1 MRMQLYKMEFY
12 KIFHRKIFWIG
23 ILAIL
28 GLMFVYF
35 WFAEV
40 GDERCVIDGRSYS
53 GYEAVQMNKKITEE
67 YAGTVTDEKIN
78 QIVDK
83 YGLPSELNESM
94 PGWKDGNYLNDF
106 VTRFFTNGSWE
117 NGVKPTVR
125 YRLKDTDLWKAYK
138 EYNENIDSKSERN
151 DKKQMKTEI
160 LSMWKF
166 KPTLEYTTGW
176 KVFGELL
183 QFGLILGSIMIIC
196 VISGIFAEE
205 SQTKMLPLI
214 FTTVEGKRKDTSAK
228 VLASFTITVLLYAG
242 ITGSAWGLCKI
253 VYDLKGG
260 YDLTGVV
267 ISGSMWKTVD
277 KVPFFSYLSVLLI
290 LGMLA
295 FLSLNAIT
303 LCISAYQ
310 DSMFGA
316 VVATAI
322 CWAIS
327 LLVRIF
333 FGGLVWILVDSM
345 AMPMFLIMQVNLND
359 IYSIWYVIA
368 VIAVGVLAVSLTKG
382 ILHYKVKQVV

>member
-1 MRMQLYKMEFY
+1 
-12 KIFHRKIFWIG
+12 
-23 ILAIL
+23 
-28 GLMFVYF
+28 
-35 WFAEV
+35 
-40 GDERCVIDGRSYS
+40 
-53 GYEAVQMNKKITEE
+53 
-67 YAGTVTDEKIN
+67 
-78 QIVDK
+78 
-83 YGLPSELNESM
+83 M

-138 EYNENIDSKSERN
+138 EYNENIDSKSEKN

-253 VYDLKGG
+253 VYDLK
-260 YDLTGVV
+260 
-267 ISGSMWKTVD
+267 
-277 KVPFFSYLSVLLI
+277 
-290 LGMLA
+290 
-295 FLSLNAIT
+295 
-303 LCISAYQ
+303 
-310 DSMFGA
+310 
-316 VVATAI
+316 
-322 CWAIS
+322 
-327 LLVRIF
+327 
-333 FGGLVWILVDSM
+333 
-345 AMPMFLIMQVNLND
+345 
-359 IYSIWYVIA
+359 
-368 VIAVGVLAVSLTKG
+368 
-382 ILHYKVKQVV
+382 

>member
-1 MRMQLYKMEFY
+1 MRMQLYKMELY

-40 GDERCVIDGRSYS
+40 GDERCVIDGRSHS
-53 GYEAVQMNKKITEE
+53 GYEAVQMNKKNTEE

-138 EYNENIDSKSERN
+138 EYNENIDSKSEKN
-151 DKKQMKTEI
+151 DKKQMKNEI

-242 ITGSAWGLCKI
+242 ITGSTWGLCKI

-260 YDLTGVV
+260 YNLTGVV

-322 CWAIS
+322 CWAIP

-333 FGGLVWILVDSM
+333 FGGLVWILVDS
-345 AMPMFLIMQVNLND
+345 MPMFLIMQVNLND

>member
-1 MRMQLYKMEFY
+1 MRMQLYKMELY

-83 YGLPSELNESM
+83 YGLPSELNENM

-117 NGVKPTVR
+117 NGVEPTER

-138 EYNENIDSKSERN
+138 EYNENIDSKSEKN
-151 DKKQMKTEI
+151 DKKQMETEI

-176 KVFGELL
+176 KVLEELL

-205 SQTKMLPLI
+205 SQTRMLPLI

-228 VLASFTITVLLYAG
+228 VLASFTITALLYAG

-260 YDLTGVV
+260 YNLTGVV

-322 CWAIS
+322 CWAIP

-333 FGGLVWILVDSM
+333 FGGFVWILVDS
-345 AMPMFLIMQVNLND
+345 MPMFLIMQVNLND
-359 IYSIWYVIA
+359 IYSIWYVVA

>member
-1 MRMQLYKMEFY
+1 MRMQLYKMELY

-40 GDERCVIDGRSYS
+40 GDERCVIDGRSHS

-260 YDLTGVV
+260 YNLTGVV

-322 CWAIS
+322 CWAIP

-333 FGGLVWILVDSM
+333 LGGLVWILVDS
-345 AMPMFLIMQVNLND
+345 MPMFLIMQVNLND
-359 IYSIWYVIA
+359 IYSIWHVIA

>member
-1 MRMQLYKMEFY
+1 MRMQLYKMELY

-40 GDERCVIDGRSYS
+40 GDERCVIDGRSHS

-260 YDLTGVV
+260 YNLTGVV

-322 CWAIS
+322 CWAIP

-345 AMPMFLIMQVNLND
+345 PMFLIMQVNLND
-359 IYSIWYVIA
+359 IYSIWHVIA

-382 ILHYKVKQVV
+382 IMHYKVKQVV

>member
-83 YGLPSELNESM
+83 YGLPSELNENM
-94 PGWKDGNYLNDF
+94 PGWKNGNYLNDF

-117 NGVKPTVR
+117 NGVKPTER

-138 EYNENIDSKSERN
+138 EYNENIDSKSEKN

-260 YDLTGVV
+260 YNLTGVV
-267 ISGSMWKTVD
+267 ISGSMWKIVD

-316 VVATAI
+316 VVVTAI
-322 CWAIS
+322 CWAIP

-333 FGGLVWILVDSM
+333 FGGFVWILVDS
-345 AMPMFLIMQVNLND
+345 MPMFLIMQVNLND
-359 IYSIWYVIA
+359 IYSIWYVVA

>member
-1 MRMQLYKMEFY
+1 MRMQLYKMELY

-40 GDERCVIDGRSYS
+40 GDERCVIDGRSHS

-94 PGWKDGNYLNDF
+94 PGWKDGNYLNDS

-138 EYNENIDSKSERN
+138 EYNENIDSKSEKN

-260 YDLTGVV
+260 YNLTGAV

-322 CWAIS
+322 CWAIP

-333 FGGLVWILVDSM
+333 FGGFVWILVDS
-345 AMPMFLIMQVNLND
+345 MPMFLIMQVNLND
-359 IYSIWYVIA
+359 IYSIWYVVA
-368 VIAVGVLAVSLTKG
+368 VIAVGMLAVSLTKG

>member
-1 MRMQLYKMEFY
+1 MRMQLYKMELY

-40 GDERCVIDGRSYS
+40 GDERCVIDGRSHS

-94 PGWKDGNYLNDF
+94 PGWKDGNYLNDS

-138 EYNENIDSKSERN
+138 EYNENIDSKSEKN

-260 YDLTGVV
+260 YNLTGVV

-290 LGMLA
+290 FGMLA

-322 CWAIS
+322 CWAIP

-333 FGGLVWILVDSM
+333 FGGFVWILVDS
-345 AMPMFLIMQVNLND
+345 MPMFLIMQVNLND

-382 ILHYKVKQVV
+382 TLHYKVKQVV

>member
-1 MRMQLYKMEFY
+1 MRMQLYKMELY

-83 YGLPSELNESM
+83 YGLPSELNENM
-94 PGWKDGNYLNDF
+94 PGWKNGNYLNDF

-117 NGVKPTVR
+117 NGVKPTER

-138 EYNENIDSKSERN
+138 EYNENIDSKSEKN

-322 CWAIS
+322 CWAIP

-333 FGGLVWILVDSM
+333 FGGLVWILVDS
-345 AMPMFLIMQVNLND
+345 MPMFLIMQVNLND

>member
-1 MRMQLYKMEFY
+1 MRMQLYKMELY

-40 GDERCVIDGRSYS
+40 GDERCVIDGRSHS

-83 YGLPSELNESM
+83 YGLPSELNENM

-117 NGVKPTVR
+117 NGVKPTER

-260 YDLTGVV
+260 YNLTGVV

-316 VVATAI
+316 VVVTAI
-322 CWAIS
+322 CWAIP

-333 FGGLVWILVDSM
+333 FGGFVWILVDS
-345 AMPMFLIMQVNLND
+345 MPMFLIMQVNLND
-359 IYSIWYVIA
+359 IYSIWYVVA

>member
-1 MRMQLYKMEFY
+1 MRMQLYKMELY

-40 GDERCVIDGRSYS
+40 GDERCVIDGRSHS

-78 QIVDK
+78 PIVDK
-83 YGLPSELNESM
+83 YGLPSELNENM

-117 NGVKPTVR
+117 NGVKPTER

-138 EYNENIDSKSERN
+138 EYNENIDSKSEKN

-176 KVFGELL
+176 KVFRELL

-322 CWAIS
+322 CWAIP

-333 FGGLVWILVDSM
+333 FGGLVWILVDS
-345 AMPMFLIMQVNLND
+345 MPMFLIMQVNLND
-359 IYSIWYVIA
+359 IYSIWYVVA

>member
-1 MRMQLYKMEFY
+1 MRMQLYKMELY

-40 GDERCVIDGRSYS
+40 GDERCVIDGRSHS

-94 PGWKDGNYLNDF
+94 PGWKNGNYLNDF

-138 EYNENIDSKSERN
+138 EYNENIDSKSEKN

-260 YDLTGVV
+260 YNLTGVV

-290 LGMLA
+290 FGMLA

-322 CWAIS
+322 CWAIP

-333 FGGLVWILVDSM
+333 FDGLVWILVDS
-345 AMPMFLIMQVNLND
+345 MPMFLIMQVNLND
-359 IYSIWYVIA
+359 IYSIWYVVA
-368 VIAVGVLAVSLTKG
+368 VIAVGMLAVFLTKG

>member
-1 MRMQLYKMEFY
+1 MRMQLYKMELY

-40 GDERCVIDGRSYS
+40 GDERCVIDGRSHS

-83 YGLPSELNESM
+83 YGLPSELNENM

-117 NGVKPTVR
+117 NGVKPTER

-138 EYNENIDSKSERN
+138 EYNENIDSKSEKN

-260 YDLTGVV
+260 YNLTGVV

-290 LGMLA
+290 LGTLA

-316 VVATAI
+316 VVVTAI
-322 CWAIS
+322 CWAIP

-333 FGGLVWILVDSM
+333 FGGFVLILVDS
-345 AMPMFLIMQVNLND
+345 MPMFLIMQVNLND
-359 IYSIWYVIA
+359 IYSIWHVIA

>member
-1 MRMQLYKMEFY
+1 MRMQLYKMELY

-40 GDERCVIDGRSYS
+40 GDERCVIDGRSHS

-83 YGLPSELNESM
+83 YGLPSELNENM
-94 PGWKDGNYLNDF
+94 PGWKNGNYLNDF

-117 NGVKPTVR
+117 NGVKPTER

-138 EYNENIDSKSERN
+138 EYNENIDSKSEKN

-260 YDLTGVV
+260 YNLTGVV

-277 KVPFFSYLSVLLI
+277 KVPFISYLSVLLI

-322 CWAIS
+322 CWAIP

-333 FGGLVWILVDSM
+333 FGGLVWILVDS
-345 AMPMFLIMQVNLND
+345 MPMFLIMQVNLND
-359 IYSIWYVIA
+359 IYSIWYVVA
-368 VIAVGVLAVSLTKG
+368 VMAVGVLAVSLTKG
-382 ILHYKVKQVV
+382 ILHYKVNQVV

>member
-1 MRMQLYKMEFY
+1 MRMQLYKMELY

-40 GDERCVIDGRSYS
+40 GDERCVIDGRSHS

-83 YGLPSELNESM
+83 YGLPSELNENM

-260 YDLTGVV
+260 YNLTGVV

-322 CWAIS
+322 CWAIP

-333 FGGLVWILVDSM
+333 FGGLVWILVDS
-345 AMPMFLIMQVNLND
+345 MPMFLIMQVNLND

>member
-94 PGWKDGNYLNDF
+94 PSWKDGNYLNDF

-138 EYNENIDSKSERN
+138 EYNENIDSKSEKN

-260 YDLTGVV
+260 YNLTGVV

-316 VVATAI
+316 VVVTAI
-322 CWAIS
+322 CWAIP

-333 FGGLVWILVDSM
+333 FGGFVWILVDS
-345 AMPMFLIMQVNLND
+345 MPMFLIMQVNLND
-359 IYSIWYVIA
+359 IYSIWYVVA

>member
-1 MRMQLYKMEFY
+1 MRMQLYKMELY

-40 GDERCVIDGRSYS
+40 GDERCIIDGRSHS

-138 EYNENIDSKSERN
+138 EYNENIDSKSEKN

-214 FTTVEGKRKDTSAK
+214 FTTVEGKRKNTSAK

-260 YDLTGVV
+260 YNLTGVV

-290 LGMLA
+290 LGTLA

-322 CWAIS
+322 CWAIP

-345 AMPMFLIMQVNLND
+345 PMFLIMQVNLND
-359 IYSIWYVIA
+359 IYSIWHVIA

>member
-1 MRMQLYKMEFY
+1 MRMQLYKMELY

-83 YGLPSELNESM
+83 YGLPSELNENM
-94 PGWKDGNYLNDF
+94 PGWKNGNYLNDF

-117 NGVKPTVR
+117 NGVKPTER

-138 EYNENIDSKSERN
+138 EYNENIDSKSEKN

-260 YDLTGVV
+260 YNLTGVV

-277 KVPFFSYLSVLLI
+277 KVPFFSYLSMLLI
-290 LGMLA
+290 FGMLA

-322 CWAIS
+322 CWAIP

-333 FGGLVWILVDSM
+333 FDGLVWILVDS
-345 AMPMFLIMQVNLND
+345 MPMFLIMQVNLND
-359 IYSIWYVIA
+359 IYSIWYVVA
-368 VIAVGVLAVSLTKG
+368 VIAVGMLAVFLTKG

>member
-1 MRMQLYKMEFY
+1 MRMQLYKMELY

-40 GDERCVIDGRSYS
+40 GDERCVIDGRSHS

-83 YGLPSELNESM
+83 YGLPSELNENM
-94 PGWKDGNYLNDF
+94 PGWKNGNYLNDF

-117 NGVKPTVR
+117 NGVKPTER

-138 EYNENIDSKSERN
+138 EYNENIDSKSEKN

-183 QFGLILGSIMIIC
+183 QFGLILGSIMVLC

-205 SQTKMLPLI
+205 SQTKMLPVI

-260 YDLTGVV
+260 YNLTGVV

-322 CWAIS
+322 CWAIP

-333 FGGLVWILVDSM
+333 FDGLVWILVDS
-345 AMPMFLIMQVNLND
+345 MPMFLIMQVNLND
-359 IYSIWYVIA
+359 IYSIWYVVA

>member
-1 MRMQLYKMEFY
+1 MRMQLYKMELY

-40 GDERCVIDGRSYS
+40 GDERCVIDGRSHS

-138 EYNENIDSKSERN
+138 EYNENIDSKSEKN

-260 YDLTGVV
+260 YNLTGVV

-290 LGMLA
+290 FGMLA

-316 VVATAI
+316 VVVTAI
-322 CWAIS
+322 CWAIP

-333 FGGLVWILVDSM
+333 FGGFVWILVDS
-345 AMPMFLIMQVNLND
+345 MPMFLIMQVNLND
-359 IYSIWYVIA
+359 IYSIWHVIA
-368 VIAVGVLAVSLTKG
+368 VIAVGVLAVSLIKG

>member
-1 MRMQLYKMEFY
+1 MRMQLYKMELY

-40 GDERCVIDGRSYS
+40 GDERCVIDGRSHS
-53 GYEAVQMNKKITEE
+53 GYEAVQMNKKMTEE

-138 EYNENIDSKSERN
+138 EYNENIDSKSEKN

-260 YDLTGVV
+260 YNLTGVV

-290 LGMLA
+290 FGMLA

-322 CWAIS
+322 CWAIP

-333 FGGLVWILVDSM
+333 FDGLVWILVDS
-345 AMPMFLIMQVNLND
+345 MPMFLIMQVNLND
-359 IYSIWYVIA
+359 IYSIWYVVA
-368 VIAVGVLAVSLTKG
+368 VIAVGMLAVFLTKG

>member
-1 MRMQLYKMEFY
+1 MQLYKMELY

-83 YGLPSELNESM
+83 YGLPSELNENMS
-94 PGWKDGNYLNDF
+94 GWKNGNYLNDF

-117 NGVKPTVR
+117 NGVKPTER

-138 EYNENIDSKSERN
+138 EYNENIDRKSEKN
-151 DKKQMKTEI
+151 DKKQMKNEI
-160 LSMWKF
+160 SSMWKF

-260 YDLTGVV
+260 YNLTGAV

-322 CWAIS
+322 CWAIP

-333 FGGLVWILVDSM
+333 FGGFVWILVDS
-345 AMPMFLIMQVNLND
+345 MPMFLIMQVNLND
-359 IYSIWYVIA
+359 IYSIWYVVA
-368 VIAVGVLAVSLTKG
+368 VIAVGMLAVSLTKG

>member
-1 MRMQLYKMEFY
+1 MRMQLYKMELY

-53 GYEAVQMNKKITEE
+53 GYEAVQMNKKSTEE

-83 YGLPSELNESM
+83 YGLPSELNENM
-94 PGWKDGNYLNDF
+94 PGWKNGNYLNDF

-117 NGVKPTVR
+117 NGVKPTER

-138 EYNENIDSKSERN
+138 EYNENIDSKSEKN

-183 QFGLILGSIMIIC
+183 QFGLILGSIMVLC

-205 SQTKMLPLI
+205 SQTKMLPVI

-260 YDLTGVV
+260 YNLTGVV

-322 CWAIS
+322 CWAIP

-333 FGGLVWILVDSM
+333 FGGFVWILVDS
-345 AMPMFLIMQVNLND
+345 MPMFLIMQVNLND
-359 IYSIWYVIA
+359 IYSIWYVVA

>member
-1 MRMQLYKMEFY
+1 MRMQLYKMELY

-40 GDERCVIDGRSYS
+40 GDERCVIDGRSHS

-138 EYNENIDSKSERN
+138 EYNENIDSKSEKN

-260 YDLTGVV
+260 YNLTGVV

-290 LGMLA
+290 LGTLA

-322 CWAIS
+322 CWAIP

-345 AMPMFLIMQVNLND
+345 PMFLIMQVNLND
-359 IYSIWYVIA
+359 IYSIWHVIA

>member
-1 MRMQLYKMEFY
+1 MRMQLYKMELY

-40 GDERCVIDGRSYS
+40 GDERCVIDGRSHS

-125 YRLKDTDLWKAYK
+125 YRLKDTGLWKAYK
-138 EYNENIDSKSERN
+138 EYNENIDSKSEKN

-260 YDLTGVV
+260 YNLTGVV

-290 LGMLA
+290 LGTLA

-316 VVATAI
+316 VVVTAI
-322 CWAIS
+322 CWAIP

-333 FGGLVWILVDSM
+333 FGGFVWILVDS
-345 AMPMFLIMQVNLND
+345 MPMFLIMQVNLND
-359 IYSIWYVIA
+359 IYSIWHVIA

>member
-1 MRMQLYKMEFY
+1 MRMQLYKMELY
-12 KIFHRKIFWIG
+12 KIFHRKIFWMG

-40 GDERCVIDGRSYS
+40 GDERCVIDGRSHS

-117 NGVKPTVR
+117 NGVKPTER

-138 EYNENIDSKSERN
+138 EYNENIDSKSEKN

-260 YDLTGVV
+260 YNLTGVV

-290 LGMLA
+290 FGMLA

-322 CWAIS
+322 CWAIP

-333 FGGLVWILVDSM
+333 FDGLVWILVDS
-345 AMPMFLIMQVNLND
+345 MPMFLIMQVNLND
-359 IYSIWYVIA
+359 IYSIWYVVA
-368 VIAVGVLAVSLTKG
+368 VIAVGMLAVFLTKG

>member
-1 MRMQLYKMEFY
+1 MRMQLYKMELY

-40 GDERCVIDGRSYS
+40 GDERCVIDGRSHS

-78 QIVDK
+78 QIVNK
-83 YGLPSELNESM
+83 YGLPSELNESI

-138 EYNENIDSKSERN
+138 EYNENIDSKSEKN

-260 YDLTGVV
+260 YNLTGVV

-316 VVATAI
+316 VVVTAI
-322 CWAIS
+322 CWAIP

-333 FGGLVWILVDSM
+333 FGGFVWILVDS
-345 AMPMFLIMQVNLND
+345 MPMFLIMQVNLND

-382 ILHYKVKQVV
+382 TLHYKVKQVV

>member
-1 MRMQLYKMEFY
+1 MRMQLYKMELY

-40 GDERCVIDGRSYS
+40 GDERCVIDGRSHS

-205 SQTKMLPLI
+205 SQTKMLLLI

-260 YDLTGVV
+260 YNLTGVV

-322 CWAIS
+322 CWAIP

-345 AMPMFLIMQVNLND
+345 PMFLIMQVNLND
-359 IYSIWYVIA
+359 IYSIWHVIA

>member
-1 MRMQLYKMEFY
+1 MRMQLYKMELY

-260 YDLTGVV
+260 YNLTGVV

-322 CWAIS
+322 CWAIP

-333 FGGLVWILVDSM
+333 FGGFVWILVDS
-345 AMPMFLIMQVNLND
+345 MPMFLIMQVNLND
-359 IYSIWYVIA
+359 IYSIWHVIA

>member
-1 MRMQLYKMEFY
+1 MRMQLYKMELY

-40 GDERCVIDGRSYS
+40 GDERCVIDGRSHS

-117 NGVKPTVR
+117 NGVKPTER

-138 EYNENIDSKSERN
+138 EYNENIDSKSEKN

-260 YDLTGVV
+260 YNLTGVV

-322 CWAIS
+322 CWAIP

-345 AMPMFLIMQVNLND
+345 PMFLIMQVNLND
-359 IYSIWYVIA
+359 IYSIWHVIA

>member
-1 MRMQLYKMEFY
+1 MRMQLYKMELY

-40 GDERCVIDGRSYS
+40 GDERCVIDGRSHS

-83 YGLPSELNESM
+83 YGLPSELNENM

-117 NGVKPTVR
+117 NGVKPTER

-138 EYNENIDSKSERN
+138 EYNENIDSKSEKN

-260 YDLTGVV
+260 YNLTGVV

-277 KVPFFSYLSVLLI
+277 KVPFISYLSVLLI

-322 CWAIS
+322 CWAIP

-333 FGGLVWILVDSM
+333 FGGFVWILVDS
-345 AMPMFLIMQVNLND
+345 MPMFLIMQVNLND
-359 IYSIWYVIA
+359 IYSIWYVVA

>member
-1 MRMQLYKMEFY
+1 MRMQLYKMELY

-40 GDERCVIDGRSYS
+40 GDERCVIDGRSHS

-83 YGLPSELNESM
+83 YGLPSELHENM

-117 NGVKPTVR
+117 NGVKPTER

-138 EYNENIDSKSERN
+138 EYNENIDSKSEKN

-260 YDLTGVV
+260 YNLTGVV

-316 VVATAI
+316 VVVTAI
-322 CWAIS
+322 CWAIP

-333 FGGLVWILVDSM
+333 FGGFVLILVDS
-345 AMPMFLIMQVNLND
+345 MPMFLIMQVNLND

>member
-1 MRMQLYKMEFY
+1 MRMQLYKMELY

-40 GDERCVIDGRSYS
+40 GDERCVIDGRSHS

-117 NGVKPTVR
+117 NGVKPTER

-260 YDLTGVV
+260 YNLTGVV

-322 CWAIS
+322 CWAIP

-345 AMPMFLIMQVNLND
+345 PMFLIMQVNLND
-359 IYSIWYVIA
+359 IYSIWHVIA

>member
-1 MRMQLYKMEFY
+1 MRMQLYKMELY

-40 GDERCVIDGRSYS
+40 GDERCVIDGRSHS

-83 YGLPSELNESM
+83 YGLPSELNENM
-94 PGWKDGNYLNDF
+94 PGWKNGNYLNDF

-117 NGVKPTVR
+117 NGVKPTER

-138 EYNENIDSKSERN
+138 EYNENIDSKSEKN

-205 SQTKMLPLI
+205 SQTKMLPVI

-260 YDLTGVV
+260 YNLTGVV

-322 CWAIS
+322 CWAIP

-333 FGGLVWILVDSM
+333 FGGFVWILVDS
-345 AMPMFLIMQVNLND
+345 MPMFLIMQVNLND
-359 IYSIWYVIA
+359 IYSIWYVVA

>member
-1 MRMQLYKMEFY
+1 MRMQLYKMELY

-40 GDERCVIDGRSYS
+40 GDERCVIDGRSHS

-214 FTTVEGKRKDTSAK
+214 FTTVEGKRKDTLAK

-260 YDLTGVV
+260 YNLTGVV

-290 LGMLA
+290 FGMLA
-295 FLSLNAIT
+295 FLSLNAII

-322 CWAIS
+322 CWAIP

-333 FGGLVWILVDSM
+333 FDGLVWILVDS
-345 AMPMFLIMQVNLND
+345 MPMFLIMQVNLND
-359 IYSIWYVIA
+359 IYSIWHVIA

>member
-1 MRMQLYKMEFY
+1 MRMQLYKMELY

-40 GDERCVIDGRSYS
+40 GDERCVIDGRSHS

-78 QIVDK
+78 QIVNK
-83 YGLPSELNESM
+83 YGLPSELNESI

-138 EYNENIDSKSERN
+138 EYNENIDSKSEKN

-260 YDLTGVV
+260 YNLTGVV

-322 CWAIS
+322 CWAIP

-333 FGGLVWILVDSM
+333 FGGLVWILVDS
-345 AMPMFLIMQVNLND
+345 MPMFLIMQVNLND

>member
-1 MRMQLYKMEFY
+1 MRMQLYKMELY

-40 GDERCVIDGRSYS
+40 GDERCVIDGRSHS

-78 QIVDK
+78 QIVNK
-83 YGLPSELNESM
+83 YGLPSELNESI

-260 YDLTGVV
+260 YNLTGVV

-322 CWAIS
+322 CWAIP

-333 FGGLVWILVDSM
+333 FGGLVWILVDS
-345 AMPMFLIMQVNLND
+345 MPMFLIMQVNLND

>member
-1 MRMQLYKMEFY
+1 MRMQLYKMELY

-53 GYEAVQMNKKITEE
+53 GYEAVQMNKKSTEE

-94 PGWKDGNYLNDF
+94 PGWKDGNYLNDS

-117 NGVKPTVR
+117 NGVKPTER

-138 EYNENIDSKSERN
+138 EYNENIDSKSEKN

-183 QFGLILGSIMIIC
+183 QFGLILGSIMVLC

-205 SQTKMLPLI
+205 SQTKMLPVI

-260 YDLTGVV
+260 YNLTGVV

-322 CWAIS
+322 CWAIP

-333 FGGLVWILVDSM
+333 FGGFVWILVDS
-345 AMPMFLIMQVNLND
+345 MPMFLIMQVNLND
-359 IYSIWYVIA
+359 IYSIWYVVA

>member
-1 MRMQLYKMEFY
+1 MRMQLYKMELY

-40 GDERCVIDGRSYS
+40 GDERCVIDGRSHS

-83 YGLPSELNESM
+83 YGLPSELNENM

-117 NGVKPTVR
+117 NGVKPTER

-138 EYNENIDSKSERN
+138 EYNENIDSKSEKN

-277 KVPFFSYLSVLLI
+277 KVPFISYLSVLLI

-322 CWAIS
+322 CWAIP

-345 AMPMFLIMQVNLND
+345 PMFLIMQVNLND
-359 IYSIWYVIA
+359 IYSIWHVIA

>member
-1 MRMQLYKMEFY
+1 MRMQLYKMELY

-40 GDERCVIDGRSYS
+40 GDERCVIDGRSHS

-138 EYNENIDSKSERN
+138 EYNENIDSKSEKN

-260 YDLTGVV
+260 YNLTGVV

-290 LGMLA
+290 FGMLA

-316 VVATAI
+316 VVVTAI
-322 CWAIS
+322 CWAIP

-333 FGGLVWILVDSM
+333 FGGFVWILVDS
-345 AMPMFLIMQVNLND
+345 MPMFLIMQVNLND
-359 IYSIWYVIA
+359 IYSIWYVVA

-382 ILHYKVKQVV
+382 ILHCKVKQVV